1 MSCLVTENSVTSVAP
16 VRRARRPLPIIG
28 SNRGERIH
36 SAALAAELVLER
48 EDWYALWE
56 AAQGR
61 KVP

>member
-28 SNRGERIH
+28 TNRIERIA
-36 SAALAAELVLER
+36 SAAAAANIGLLR

-56 AAQGR
+56 AAQGQ